1 MTIGNAINKLRSD
14 ANLSQEQF
22 ATLFDVSQ
30 QSVQKWENGVSV
42 PDLSK
47 IIKISK
53 HFGVS
58 LDALILGIPLI
69 IAPNPAASSLPGK
82 NFEKERNSSAL
93 FVREISLV
101 TQPSFECEQGINLQ
115 VQTACSNADAVFP
128 VLGIVFCKNERFSLS
143 RKTHVQLW
151 NEPRISHV
159 RLL

>member
-101 TQPSFECEQGINLQ
+101 TQPSFDCEQGINSQ
-115 VQTACSNADAVFP
+115 VQTACSNTDAVFP

-143 RKTHVQLW
+143 RKTHVPLW
-151 NEPRISHV
+151 TAPRISHV
-159 RLL
+159 RSP